1 MGQVEG
7 EVIKGYGTTVL
18 ALDPGK
24 STGYALCSVY
34 KGEPHTNG
42 VTHPILGDRWVQVHS
57 SGSLSFEEAPRALPV
72 LLDEAVTG
80 HWRRSHVSGQTHNDA
95 SGKSHPVRPAVL
107 LCEHF
112 TLTVNAV
119 RGQSGWSLEVIGM
132 ARMLAARAEDPVQ
145 FDTTQQPSA
154 MKNLIHN
161 NRVLHECGL
170 IREKMTQ
177 HEKDALGH
185 ALLFAT
191 RLGR

>member
-1 MGQVEG
+1 MT
-7 EVIKGYGTTVL
+7 KGYGTTVL

-42 VTHPILGDRWVQVHS
+42 VTHPILGNRWVQVHS
-57 SGSLSFEEAPRALPV
+57 SGSLSFEEITRALPV

-80 HWRRSHVSGQTHNDA
+80 HWRRSLVSGQTHNDA

>member
-1 MGQVEG
+1 MEGQVT
-7 EVIKGYGTTVL
+7 KGYGTTVL

-34 KGEPHTNG
+34 KGEPG
-42 VTHPILGDRWVQVHS
+42 SGGITHPILGNRWIQVHT
-57 SGSLSFEEAPRALPV
+57 SGSLSFDETPRALTALV
-72 LLDEAVTG
+72 DEAVAG
-80 HWRRSHVSGQTHNDA
+80 HWRRSLTSGQTYTDTE
-95 SGKSHPVRPAVL
+95 GHPQPKRPMTL

-132 ARMLAARAEDPVQ
+132 ARLLADRADGRVK
-145 FDTTQQPSA
+145 FDTSQQPSA

-170 IREKMTQ
+170 TRENMTT

-185 ALLFAT
+185 AFLYAT
-191 RLGR
+191 RIGR